1 MKTVIRVGERFL
13 TFHDIMSTFQ
23 SVGRLFG
30 SFTNW
35 FQSQSTDIELID
47 FSDERVPFSDE
58 SVPFSDESV
67 PFSDE
72 SVPFSDESVP
82 SSDESVPSSDESV
95 PFSDESVYFTVQAK
109 RLKGLTTLWEMFKN
123 GTLEKSLYDFLVTY
137 EVIKLAEAGED
148 VELTVSIE
156 EEEYKRACIDLNND
170 LNKAKGN

>member
-1 MKTVIRVGERFL
+1 MKTVVRVGERFL

-47 FSDERVPFSDE
+47 FSDESVRLSDESVRFSDE
-58 SVPFSDESV
+58 SVRFSDESV
-67 PFSDE
+67 RFSDG
-72 SVPFSDESVP
+72 
-82 SSDESVPSSDESV
+82 
-95 PFSDESVYFTVQAK
+95 SVYFTVQAK
-109 RLKGLTTLWEMFKN
+109 SLKGLTTLWEMFKN

-137 EVIKLAEAGED
+137 KVIELAEAGED

-156 EEEYKRACIDLNND
+156 EEAYKRACIDLNND

>member
-1 MKTVIRVGERFL
+1 MKTVVRVGERFL

-47 FSDERVPFSDE
+47 FSDESVRLSDESVRFSDE
-58 SVPFSDESV
+58 SVRFSDESV
-67 PFSDE
+67 RFSDE
-72 SVPFSDESVP
+72 SVRFSDG
-82 SSDESVPSSDESV
+82 
-95 PFSDESVYFTVQAK
+95 SVYFTVQAK
-109 RLKGLTTLWEMFKN
+109 SLKGLTTLWEMFKN

-137 EVIKLAEAGED
+137 KVIELAEAGED

-156 EEEYKRACIDLNND
+156 EEAYKRACIDLNND